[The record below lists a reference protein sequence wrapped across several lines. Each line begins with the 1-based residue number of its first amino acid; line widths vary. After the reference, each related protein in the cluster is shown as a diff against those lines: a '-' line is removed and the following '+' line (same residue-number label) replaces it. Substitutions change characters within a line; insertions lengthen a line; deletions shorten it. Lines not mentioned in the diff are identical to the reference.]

1 MTLHK
6 VMRLPLVLAL
16 ALSCSQVAG
25 CSFLF
30 SNAPP
35 PDDQREAYFDCSGYA
50 EPVIDTVWAGLNGL
64 GTLVAAGT
72 SQADWNSK
80 PEFGSRSA
88 TIASGLIWLGLF
100 GASAIYGYSN
110 AQKCSEAKD
119 ERMNRRIF
127 VTRPSWP
134 PSSRP
139 TYPPQSLTRA
149 QADPSSASSAPADP
163 NPSETVPTSAQE

>member
-1 MTLHK
+1 MALHK
-6 VMRLPLVLAL
+6 VTRSSLVLVV

-35 PDDQREAYFDCSGYA
+35 PDDQRDTYFDCSGYA

-64 GTLVAAGT
+64 GALVAAGT

-88 TIASGLIWLGLF
+88 TIASGLVWLGLS

-110 AQKCSEAKD
+110 AQKCSEAKT
-119 ERMNRRIF
+119 ERMNRRLL
-127 VTRPSWP
+127 VTGPGWPSP
-134 PSSRP
+134 ILPSYSSQSP
-139 TYPPQSLTRA
+139 TPVPA
-149 QADPSSASSAPADP
+149 EPVSAPADL
-163 NPSETVPTSAQE
+163 NPSEAVPTSAQE

>member
-6 VMRLPLVLAL
+6 VMRLSLVSFV

-35 PDDQREAYFDCSGYA
+35 PEDQRDAYFDCSGYA

-64 GTLVAAGT
+64 GALVAAGT

-80 PEFGSRSA
+80 PEFGSRSV
-88 TIASGLIWLGLF
+88 TIASGLVWLGLS

-110 AQKCSEAKD
+110 AQRCSEAKD
-119 ERMNRRIF
+119 ERVNRRLL
-127 VTRPSWP
+127 VTVPVW
-134 PSSRP
+134 
-139 TYPPQSLTRA
+139 
-149 QADPSSASSAPADP
+149 PSSAL
-163 NPSETVPTSAQE
+163 PSY